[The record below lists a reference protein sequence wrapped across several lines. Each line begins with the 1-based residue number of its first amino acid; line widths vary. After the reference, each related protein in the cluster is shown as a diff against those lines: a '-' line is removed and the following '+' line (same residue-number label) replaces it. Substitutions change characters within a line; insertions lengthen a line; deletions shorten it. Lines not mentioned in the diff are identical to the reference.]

1 MKNRV
6 SRIDNFKWI
15 AALLV
20 AANHTSPLESIH
32 ITADFLLTGVV
43 ARLAVPFFFMVT
55 GYFVLSGQ
63 YGRSD
68 KAGSKERTGRQAYTK
83 IWHSIRKT
91 GLLYLAATILYL
103 PIQIYKFIQGIKV
116 AEVLQNEAAVQQL
129 VTSENVQGVDIVGNI
144 LKVIVFEGTY
154 YHLWYLPAAMLG
166 MCVVVLLL
174 RYLPK
179 QAMTIS
185 IVLYGVGLL
194 GDSYYGAI
202 VGIPLLKSV
211 YDGIF
216 IVFSYTRNGLFMAP
230 LFLLLGRKIAL
241 DKISEENGQLKGE
254 RLENKKEVRSLRN
267 FVATLIFMCVEGL
280 VLYKAN
286 MQKHSSMYLLLPLCM
301 WYLFSYL
308 AVEKADKVK
317 RGTFFYEGPMVFYI
331 VHPFAILVVRGFV
344 KVTKLTALLTI
355 SPLYYVVVVACGLCG
370 SYMILWGR
378 QYMKSRWKGRHK
390 RCT

>member
-32 ITADFLLTGVV
+32 ITADFLLAGVV

-63 YGRSD
+63 
-68 KAGSKERTGRQAYTK
+68 KVL
-83 IWHSIRKT
+83 HSIRKT

-103 PIQIYKFIQGIKV
+103 PIQIYKFK
-116 AEVLQNEAAVQQL
+116 
-129 VTSENVQGVDIVGNI
+129 GVGTVGNV
-144 LKVIVFEGTY
+144 LKAIFFDGTY
-154 YHLWYLPAAMLG
+154 YHLWYLPAVMLG
-166 MCVVVLLL
+166 LCVVVLLL

-179 QAMTIS
+179 QALAIS
-185 IVLYGVGLL
+185 VVLYGVGLL

-202 VGIPLLKSV
+202 EGIPLLKSV
-211 YDGIF
+211 YDGMF
-216 IVFSYTRNGLFMAP
+216 TVFSYTRNGLFMAP
-230 LFLLLGRKIAL
+230 LFLLLGRKITL
-241 DKISEENGQLKGE
+241 DKVSEENRQLEGE

-267 FVATLIFMCVEGL
+267 FVITLIFMCVEGL
-280 VLYKAN
+280 VLYKGN
-286 MQKHSSMYLLLPLCM
+286 VQRHNSMYLLLPLCM

-308 AVEKADKVK
+308 TVEKAEKVK

-355 SPLYYVVVVACGLCG
+355 SPLYYMAVVACGLCG
-370 SYMILWGR
+370 SYIVLWGR
-378 QYMKSRWKGRHK
+378 QYIRSRWKGRLK
-390 RCT
+390 SCT

>member
-1 MKNRV
+1 MENRV

-63 YGRSD
+63 YDRSY
-68 KAGSKERTGRQAYTK
+68 KTGSKEPTGQQDYTK

-91 GLLYLAATILYL
+91 GFLYLAATILYL
-103 PIQIYKFIQGIKV
+103 PIQIYKFIQGIKA

-129 VTSENVQGVDIVGNI
+129 VTSETVQGVDIVGNI
-144 LKVIVFEGTY
+144 LKAIVFEGTY

-179 QAMTIS
+179 QSMTIS

-211 YDGIF
+211 YLPSFCVCLTDSELGGTLG
-216 IVFSYTRNGLFMAP
+216 FS
-230 LFLLLGRKIAL
+230 GRP
-241 DKISEENGQLKGE
+241 
-254 RLENKKEVRSLRN
+254 
-267 FVATLIFMCVEGL
+267 
-280 VLYKAN
+280 
-286 MQKHSSMYLLLPLCM
+286 QKP
-301 WYLFSYL
+301 
-308 AVEKADKVK
+308 
-317 RGTFFYEGPMVFYI
+317 
-331 VHPFAILVVRGFV
+331 
-344 KVTKLTALLTI
+344 
-355 SPLYYVVVVACGLCG
+355 
-370 SYMILWGR
+370 
-378 QYMKSRWKGRHK
+378 
-390 RCT
+390 